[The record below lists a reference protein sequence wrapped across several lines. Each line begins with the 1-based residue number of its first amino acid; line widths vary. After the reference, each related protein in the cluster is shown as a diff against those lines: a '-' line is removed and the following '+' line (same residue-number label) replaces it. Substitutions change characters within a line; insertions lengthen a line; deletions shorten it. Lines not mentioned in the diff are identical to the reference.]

1 MKNYILLLSILMFT
15 SCTKDECKPLRCK
28 ITQYDYTICW
38 LPDNKHQYVV
48 FNEPEIWYLNTDK
61 CELETEI
68 KPMLANTDTIG
79 YFRFSQS
86 IIDTLNTRPTTCEC
100 Y

>member
-1 MKNYILLLSILMFT
+1 MKNYILFLSILLFA

-48 FNEPEIWYLNTDK
+48 FDNPEIWYLDTDK
-61 CELETEI
+61 CELESEI

-79 YFRFSQS
+79 YFRFSKEV
-86 IIDTLNTRPTTCEC
+86 IDTLNTYKTVCEC